1 MKLVS
6 GRSIAIAIGC
16 VFGLISSGCR
26 EGLDADQAGYSYTET
41 ESGELIEGD
50 GKLPSGATLAPL
62 KRVPQGSEQE
72 WLTSFDL
79 IERSG
84 QSMTSDE
91 LRGQPYVVS
100 FFFSLCPSI
109 CVQQNEKV
117 RMLAEKFAGQPVR
130 FVSITCDPEV
140 DRPEV
145 LAAYADKLNA
155 DKNQW
160 LFFTGEMNYIRRV
173 GSEMFSLPVMRRF
186 HAEKFVLV
194 DSEGKLHA
202 YYTWTDPEQW
212 QGLQRDIAKII
223 DAGGKFESPAEP
235 TNDNKATVVPTS
247 ETTALEEKSSPK

>member
-1 MKLVS
+1 MKFTFA
-6 GRSIAIAIGC
+6 R
-16 VFGLISSGCR
+16 GLALLATCGLALATPGCR
-26 EGLDADQAGYSYTET
+26 EKMEPDQAGYAYTET
-41 ESGELIEGD
+41 ESGELLENRGA
-50 GKLPSGATLAPL
+50 LPTGSTLAPP
-62 KRVPQGSEQE
+62 KRVPAGSEAE
-72 WLTSFDL
+72 WLTAFEL

-84 QSMTSDE
+84 ESMTSED
-91 LRGQPYVVS
+91 LLGQPYVVS

-117 RMLAEKFAGQPVR
+117 QILAEKFAGQPVR
-130 FVSITCDPEV
+130 FVSISCDPEV

-145 LAAYADKLNA
+145 LAEYADKFNA
-155 DKNQW
+155 DKQQW

-194 DSEGKLHA
+194 DSAGKLHA

-223 DAGGKFESPAEP
+223 EAGGKFDA
-235 TNDNKATVVPTS
+235 ATR
-247 ETTALEEKSSPK
+247 

>member
-1 MKLVS
+1 MRFTFGPGLVLL
-6 GRSIAIAIGC
+6 ATC
-16 VFGLISSGCR
+16 GLALATTGCR
-26 EGLDADQAGYSYTET
+26 EKLDADQAGYAYTET
-41 ESGELIEGD
+41 ESGELIENRGD
-50 GKLPSGATLAPL
+50 LPTGSTLAPP
-62 KRVPQGSEQE
+62 KRVPAGSEVE
-72 WLTSFDL
+72 WLTSFEL

-84 QSMTSDE
+84 QSMTSEE
-91 LRGQPYVVS
+91 LLGQPYVVS

-117 RMLAEKFAGQPVR
+117 QRLAAKFAGQPVR
-130 FVSITCDPEV
+130 FVSISCDPEV

-145 LAAYADKLNA
+145 LAEYADTFNA

-194 DSEGKLHA
+194 DSTGKLHA

-223 DAGGKFESPAEP
+223 EAGGQFESPAAP
-235 TNDNKATVVPTS
+235 AN
-247 ETTALEEKSSPK
+247 